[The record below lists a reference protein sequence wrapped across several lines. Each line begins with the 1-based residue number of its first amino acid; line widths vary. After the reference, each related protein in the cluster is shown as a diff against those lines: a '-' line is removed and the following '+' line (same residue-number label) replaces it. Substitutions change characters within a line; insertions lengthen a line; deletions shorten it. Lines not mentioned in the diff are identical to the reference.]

1 MYQQNN
7 IEQSLPVMEHF
18 YTLQGEGYWTGN
30 AAYFVRLGGCDVG
43 CTWCD
48 VKDSWP
54 IDKHPKFAISDIS
67 SWVQS
72 TKTNIAVITGGE
84 PTIHSLS
91 ELTSALHQISI
102 RTHIETSGTSPL
114 TGDWD
119 WITFSPKRFKKP
131 LSDYYL
137 KSNELKIIIAHRNDF
152 RWALE
157 HGSKMHKDAFLYI
170 QPEWDSKE
178 LLESDC
184 IQFIKDHPNWKLS
197 LQTHKYLNID

>member
-1 MYQQNN
+1 
-7 IEQSLPVMEHF
+7 MEHF